1 MSALTPLRE
10 RFRQDKA
17 ALVATHTQGR
27 TLRSARRLLQQLSA
41 LTDQLLQQLW
51 QRAQLGNAYTLVAVG
66 GYGRAQLCPH
76 SDVDVLVLLPQDAT
90 EAQREAVGQFISSCW
105 DAGLELG
112 SSVRTVAECLQE
124 ARADITVQTA
134 LLEARRILGHSALF
148 AELRRAYSAQLDVAA
163 FLTAKTLEMN
173 QRHTRYENTPY
184 ALEPNCKESPGG
196 LRDLH
201 TVLWVARA
209 AGLGNSW
216 RELAHN
222 GLATAFEL
230 RQIERNEALLLLIRT
245 RLHALAGRRED
256 RLVFDLQTAVAESL
270 GYRSSYS
277 EPGRPHLR
285 ASEVLMRRYYW
296 AAKAVT
302 QLSQILLQGMAAR
315 LAPTRQELRPLNPRF
330 LHGRAN
336 RSGQRRPLP
345 TPAPSHHGNLLA
357 LRHHAGPAPAFG
369 THAAGAVQRAP
380 SDGRVVSP

>member
-27 TLRSARRLLQQLSA
+27 NLRSARRLLQQLSA

-173 QRHTRYENTPY
+173 QRHTNYENTPY
-184 ALEPNCKESPGG
+184 
-196 LRDLH
+196 
-201 TVLWVARA
+201 VL
-209 AGLGNSW
+209 
-216 RELAHN
+216 
-222 GLATAFEL
+222 
-230 RQIERNEALLLLIRT
+230 
-245 RLHALAGRRED
+245 
-256 RLVFDLQTAVAESL
+256 
-270 GYRSSYS
+270 
-277 EPGRPHLR
+277 
-285 ASEVLMRRYYW
+285 
-296 AAKAVT
+296 
-302 QLSQILLQGMAAR
+302 
-315 LAPTRQELRPLNPRF
+315 
-330 LHGRAN
+330 
-336 RSGQRRPLP
+336 
-345 TPAPSHHGNLLA
+345 
-357 LRHHAGPAPAFG
+357 
-369 THAAGAVQRAP
+369 
-380 SDGRVVSP
+380 